1 MEAWAVSGPKSAC
14 DDARLYAS
22 LAVDGA
28 LDDVGLAQLRS
39 HLAVCP
45 ACASL
50 VAEMRAVVALVR
62 RAPQE
67 PYRCEPPGARLL
79 RSCSSNRP
87 HWAGAAV
94 AVIALVLATA
104 SLPGAADPT
113 SRLDSRAGSE
123 SSPRLVVPFKL
134 PIGQRSA
141 VDDFVV
147 AAPDRFGS
155 DRTR

>member
-1 MEAWAVSGPKSAC
+1 
-14 DDARLYAS
+14 
-22 LAVDGA
+22 
-28 LDDVGLAQLRS
+28 
-39 HLAVCP
+39 
-45 ACASL
+45 
-50 VAEMRAVVALVR
+50 
-62 RAPQE
+62 
-67 PYRCEPPGARLL
+67 
-79 RSCSSNRP
+79 
-87 HWAGAAV
+87 V
-94 AVIALVLATA
+94 AVIVLVLATA